1 MAFRDLMPGPDE
13 ARGVAIGFIL
23 SFFLHPIA
31 VIAVALIGTAIEPA
45 SGGLIALPFLAFI
58 GVTQWLYVLPVFW
71 LLRRR
76 GRRALA
82 KGVLI
87 GGALVFLASS
97 LCYGGLAF
105 LSMQEVAT
113 VRSVQQNERDHL
125 REYASTDGI
134 VMLGDDTH
142 FDAVRSGL
150 DGAKTTPQIMRGAG
164 RPAVRIRLLQELTHP
179 RRQRRGEQPGFDQ

>member
-31 VIAVALIGTAIEPA
+31 LIAVALIGTAIEPA

-58 GVTQWLYVLPVFW
+58 GVTQWLYVLPIFW

-105 LSMQEVAT
+105 LSMQDVAS
-113 VRSVQQNERDHL
+113 VRRIQQNERDHP
-125 REYASTDGI
+125 RG
-134 VMLGDDTH
+134 
-142 FDAVRSGL
+142 DAVRSSL
-150 DGAKTTPQIMRGAG
+150 DGTKTTPQILRGVG
-164 RPAVRIRLLQELTHP
+164 RPAPRIRLLQELAHP
-179 RRQRRGEQPGFDQ
+179 RRQRRSEQPGFDQ

>member
-31 VIAVALIGTAIEPA
+31 LIAVALIGTAIEPA

-87 GGALVFLASS
+87 GGAAAFSAFVQPEAQDVGVDHDVHVVPVVGLVTR
-97 LCYGGLAF
+97 GLGQAR
-105 LSMQEVAT
+105 Q
-113 VRSVQQNERDHL
+113 
-125 REYASTDGI
+125 
-134 VMLGDDTH
+134 
-142 FDAVRSGL
+142 
-150 DGAKTTPQIMRGAG
+150 
-164 RPAVRIRLLQELTHP
+164 LQA
-179 RRQRRGEQPGFDQ
+179 RRGSAAAETTRGS